1 MTSSGT
7 LRIEMFDGTLD
18 EIEKDTWRSLSAEPV
33 EPPEDWTGPLDNVE
47 GDDLEEFASESDA
60 QPQEYF
66 RDDREPWESL
76 LDEEP
81 MRMGAQQLQSEG
93 EPDEPQRSR
102 RPPSQ
107 RAVPL
112 RASG

>member
-1 MTSSGT
+1 
-7 LRIEMFDGTLD
+7 MFDGTLD

-66 RDDREPWESL
+66 RDDRESWESL

-81 MRMGAQQLQSEG
+81 MGVAAQQLHSEG
-93 EPDEPQRSR
+93 ELHEPQQSR